1 MSTFKDVWKQFKL
14 FIKFD
19 IDTIQKISNDRY
31 ESGNAFLIVFISLL
45 SLYVPFLFIS
55 GINNLSDIVFFGI
68 LDGAFAWVFSSL
80 GMWFM
85 LGKVFKENLDINS
98 VTSIT
103 GYSHGLVL
111 FISLGLLLQSYISF
125 IDLRIL
131 QILTL
136 GIFFWIYLAITKS
149 LEYAFFIEKNNA
161 KISGAVFLFI
171 LIWTSGPLK
180 IIF

>member
-1 MSTFKDVWKQFKL
+1 LNTFKDVWKQFKL

-19 IDTIQKISNDRY
+19 IETIQKISNDRY

-45 SLYVPFLFIS
+45 SLYLPFIFS
-55 GINNLSDIVFFGI
+55 SRFNNLSDIIFFGI

-80 GMWFM
+80 AMWFM

-103 GYSHGLVL
+103 GYTHGLVV
-111 FISLGLLLQSYISF
+111 FISLGLFLQSYVSF
-125 IDLRIL
+125 ISLRTL

-136 GIFFWIYLAITKS
+136 GIFFWMYLVITKS
-149 LEYAFFIEKNNA
+149 LENAFFVDKNNA

-180 IIF
+180 IVF

>member
-136 GIFFWIYLAITKS
+136 GIFFWMYLAITKS
-149 LEYAFFIEKNNA
+149 LENAFFIEKNNA

-180 IIF
+180 IVF

>member
-31 ESGNAFLIVFISLL
+31 ESGNAFVIVFISLL

-136 GIFFWIYLAITKS
+136 GIFFWMYLAITKS
-149 LEYAFFIEKNNA
+149 LENAFFIEKNNA

-180 IIF
+180 IVF

>member
-55 GINNLSDIVFFGI
+55 GFNNLSDIIFFGI

-103 GYSHGLVL
+103 GYTHGLVL
-111 FISLGLLLQSYISF
+111 FISLGLLLQSYVSF

-136 GIFFWIYLAITKS
+136 GIFFWMYLAITKS
-149 LEYAFFIEKNNA
+149 LENAFFIEKNNA